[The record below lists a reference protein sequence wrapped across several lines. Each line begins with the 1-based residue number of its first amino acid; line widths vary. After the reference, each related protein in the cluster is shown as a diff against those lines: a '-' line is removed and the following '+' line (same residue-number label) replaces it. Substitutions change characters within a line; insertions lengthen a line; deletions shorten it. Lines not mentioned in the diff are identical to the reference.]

1 MLERLDHVGIAVD
14 DLDAALALWRDFF
27 GLAVTHDETVPEQGT
42 RVVFLEGGNTEVEL
56 LGALGPETPVG
67 KFLVRRGPGIHHLC
81 FAVDNLES
89 AIAECQARGLEMI
102 DTVPR
107 IGAQGKRLAFVHPK
121 SAHGVLIELYQA
133 GSGE

>member
-14 DLDAALALWRDFF
+14 DLPAALALWRNFF
-27 GLAVTHDETVPEQGT
+27 GLAIAHDETVPEQGT

-56 LGALGPETPVG
+56 LSALGPETPVG
-67 KFLVRRGPGIHHLC
+67 KFLAKRGPGIHHLC
-81 FAVDNLES
+81 FAVDDLET
-89 AIAECQARGLEMI
+89 AIAECQAHGLEMI

-107 IGAQGKRLAFVHPK
+107 VGAKGKQLAFVHPK
-121 SAHGVLIELYQA
+121 SANGVLIELYQA